1 MSEINLS
8 LLKPHPLN
16 SEIYG
21 DAADADLVES
31 IESNGILTP
40 ILITGD
46 KAEIGPNVII
56 SGHRRYYAAKKLD
69 APTVPV
75 IISDLTDAMDIEEA
89 LIVANKQRAKDNYQT
104 AREAEKMASIERE
117 RAKQRISIAVSASNA
132 ARPSMVN
139 LPHLENTG
147 TSRDAVGNKI
157 GVSGSTAER
166 MIRTVTVYDDLLA
179 NGEVERAEEIRSA
192 LNKSVNAGYNAA
204 KVHIETERNN
214 QDQAANKSTF
224 NATNDNIEWAKWSWN
239 PVTGCKHGCPY
250 CYARDIAMRYTG
262 HFNPEFHAD
271 RLKAPVNTKIP
282 EGRKNEPGIK
292 NVFVCSMADLFGAW
306 VPADWINAVLK
317 EIEAAPQWNFILL
330 TKNPKRY
337 LEFEYPVNCWVGATA
352 DTQARANAAIDVF
365 QQLSWGKNRRPSV
378 LFLSCEPLS
387 ERIDLAP
394 DAVMGSLDW
403 LIIGGRSR
411 SSKLPEA
418 QPEWE
423 WVENLFNLARKKN
436 IKLYFKPNL
445 TVQPKEYPT
454 L

>member
-1 MSEINLS
+1 
-8 LLKPHPLN
+8 
-16 SEIYG
+16 
-21 DAADADLVES
+21 
-31 IESNGILTP
+31 
-40 ILITGD
+40 
-46 KAEIGPNVII
+46 
-56 SGHRRYYAAKKLD
+56 
-69 APTVPV
+69 
-75 IISDLTDAMDIEEA
+75 
-89 LIVANKQRAKDNYQT
+89 
-104 AREAEKMASIERE
+104 
-117 RAKQRISIAVSASNA
+117 
-132 ARPSMVN
+132 MVN